1 MHGGTTACSGC
12 GIDLPAA
19 ESVVPEVDASAACT
33 LVHGEILGFQVQHPV
48 MLRYHQMTADA
59 YTAQHAGG
67 ATPLLRVGYALAGL
81 WLSIEH
87 GFSGEDVRSI
97 HRRMGRPTAAWPVFE
112 PPRPPQRWL
121 TVVDVAEA
129 GVRQRS
135 ERGHA
140 KAVSAWAES
149 VWETWQR
156 ERPGTDDEVERLL
169 AAVFLDG
176 TTGGRLHGTI
186 GAASAV
192 HRLHGLLQA

>member
-1 MHGGTTACSGC
+1 MRGSTERCPGC
-12 GIDLPAA
+12 GVDLPPADL
-19 ESVVPEVDASAACT
+19 VVPEVDASPACT
-33 LVHGEILGFQVQHPV
+33 LVHGELLGFQVQHPV
-48 MLRYHQMTADA
+48 MLRYHQLTADT

-67 ATPLLRVGYALAGL
+67 PTPLLRVGYALTGL

-97 HRRMGRPTAAWPVFE
+97 HRRMGRPTAAWPIFD

-121 TVVDVAEA
+121 TGIDVADA

-140 KAVSAWAES
+140 KAVAAWAES
-149 VWETWQR
+149 VWETWLR
-156 ERPGTDDEVERLL
+156 EQPGTDDAVERLL
-169 AAVFLDG
+169 SAVFLEG
-176 TTGGRLHGTI
+176 TAGDRLHGTI
-186 GAASAV
+186 GSASAV

>member
-1 MHGGTTACSGC
+1 MDGGTACPGC
-12 GIDLPAA
+12 GVDLPAA
-19 ESVVPEVDASAACT
+19 DHVVPEVNASPACT
-33 LVHGEILGFQVQHPV
+33 LVHGELMGFQMQHPV

-59 YTAQHAGG
+59 YAAQHAGG
-67 ATPLLRVGYALAGL
+67 TAPLLRVGYALAGL

-97 HRRMGRPTAAWPVFE
+97 HRRMGRPTAAWPMFE
-112 PPRPPQRWL
+112 PPEAGQPWL

-129 GVRQRS
+129 GVRVHS

-149 VWETWQR
+149 VWETWLTR
-156 ERPGTDDEVERLL
+156 RPGTDDAVERMLS
-169 AAVFLDG
+169 AVFLEG
-176 TTGGRLHGTI
+176 AHPEHLHGTI

-192 HRLHGLLQA
+192 HRLHGLLQG